1 MTTGVIVV
9 FLYVITFIGIH
20 LDAMIRK
27 DKESFTSAALGA
39 FIATVLLYGAIQFID
54 SALS

>member
-1 MTTGVIVV
+1 MTTGAIVV
-9 FLYVITFIGIH
+9 LLYVITFIGIH

-39 FIATVLLYGAIQFID
+39 FIATVILYGAIKFID
-54 SALS
+54 SVIG